1 MQRRR
6 ARIPRPVVTHGAAL
20 HSNLGNA
27 QRASL
32 RLLVGT
38 GDEGEGL
45 SLLVHTLV
53 AISSYDYE
61 AAGRRPAGAAGP
73 PQPGPLVEQ
82 LDDPHDLGHV
92 DQGLALLAE
101 VASRRA
107 RRSWTM
113 SPGFLELDRRVPRR
127 QPRVSGD
134 VVCYESL
141 ALKDSVLDERDQQI

>member
-61 AAGRRPAGAAGP
+61 AAGRRPAGTAGP

-92 DQGLALLAE
+92 DQGLALSA
-101 VASRRA
+101 VSRGGVQAGQALLDNVTRLSRVGSSSA
-107 RRSWTM
+107 ATPATRFRR
-113 SPGFLELDRRVPRR
+113 RRV
-127 QPRVSGD
+127 
-134 VVCYESL
+134 L
-141 ALKDSVLDERDQQI
+141 